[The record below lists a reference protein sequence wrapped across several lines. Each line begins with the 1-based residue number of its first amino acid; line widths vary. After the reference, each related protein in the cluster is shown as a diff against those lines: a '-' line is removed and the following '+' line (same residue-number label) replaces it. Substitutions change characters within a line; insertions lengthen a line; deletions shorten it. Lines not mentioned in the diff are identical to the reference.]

1 MIKLNMLVV
10 SDALHDARLLLRE
23 GLHLYDQASVDVISP
38 ELLDKLG
45 IRSKTCVISLCKK
58 PLPPKP
64 LVHSSLAVSTGDK
77 SAVNVK
83 RVYTG
88 GLRRTSTTSRCA
100 NDTCVGFGNFTR
112 RVWSCHAHV
121 RQL

>member
-112 RVWSCHAHV
+112 RAWSCHAHV